1 MSMRGELISKE
12 YKSMKVVKDSNGKEY
27 VCYARDVENLKYGQS
42 LSDEQKEKCLDSSQI
57 LGDTW

>member
-1 MSMRGELISKE
+1 MSMRGDLISEE
-12 YKSMKVVKDSNGKEY
+12 YNSMKVVKDNTGKEY
-27 VCYARDVENLKYGQS
+27 VCYTKDVENLKDGQS